1 MKLKAWKPGIALLG
15 LGLSFTSAEAAT
27 VAVID
32 SGLDTEHP
40 ELLEKIWLNPVDS
53 SADNVD
59 NDNNGFMDDIHGWN
73 FAENSAD
80 LIDRA
85 YSSVFSSEIERFF
98 EIQAKGLKGEAS
110 DAEKAWAKERTK
122 DQEFIKQLSIYGNY
136 SHGTHVSGIVSRQGE
151 NIEVIGVK
159 LIPTKNPLQSLSDEV
174 RKDVAAGKDVNW
186 IVKRTIKAG
195 LSLFAKLQ
203 AKALEPIGQYASV
216 EHADVANGS
225 FGFGPQQSRML
236 IGAVLKLALRGG
248 EPSEAQLDELSAYF
262 LKKVATHQ
270 AALVKAA
277 PDTLFVFAAGNDGSN
292 NDVYP
297 TSPASIDHANKLSV
311 AATFEDGRLAP
322 FSNYG
327 ETSVDLGAV
336 GVSVESTV
344 PDNRR
349 LAMSGT
355 SQASPH
361 VAGTAGAVKAINPA
375 LDAQGIKQVIL
386 GTVDVTPELKG
397 KVKSSGVL
405 NTPRALEA
413 ARLSKGMKI
422 EEAIRL
428 ANKKVSSQLK
438 HSFAPVESDASMFV
452 NLQPSL
458 LGN

>member
-1 MKLKAWKPGIALLG
+1 MKLKAWKHGIALLG
-15 LGLSFTSAEAAT
+15 LGLGFTTAQAST

-40 ELLEKIWLNPVDS
+40 ELLEKIWLNPLDNS
-53 SADNVD
+53 SNNVD
-59 NDNNGFMDDIHGWN
+59 EDKNGFLDDIHGWN
-73 FAENSAD
+73 FAENSAE
-80 LIDRA
+80 LIDRT
-85 YSSVFSSEIERFF
+85 YSSIFNNDIERFF
-98 EIQAKGLKGEAS
+98 DVQAKGLKGEAT
-110 DAEKAWAKERTK
+110 DAEKAWAKERIK
-122 DQEFIKQLSIYGNY
+122 DREFIKQLSIYGNY

-151 NIEVIGVK
+151 NIDVLGVK
-159 LIPTKNPLQSLSDEV
+159 LIPTKNPLQTLTDEV
-174 RKDVAAGKDVNW
+174 RADVAAGKDVNW

-203 AKALEPIGQYASV
+203 AKALEPVGLYASLQ
-216 EHADVANGS
+216 HADVANGS
-225 FGFGPQQSRML
+225 FGFGPQQAKML
-236 IGAVLKLALRGG
+236 VGGILKIALRGS
-248 EPSEAQLDELSAYF
+248 EPSEAQVDELSAYF
-262 LKKVATHQ
+262 LKKVAIHQ

-292 NDVYP
+292 NDIYP
-297 TSPASIDHANKLSV
+297 TSPASVDHANKLSV

-327 ETSVDLGAV
+327 EASVDLGAV

-344 PDNRR
+344 PDNHR

-361 VAGTAGAVKAINPA
+361 VAGTAGAIKAINPS
-375 LDAQGIKQVIL
+375 LDAQGIKQIIL

-413 ARLSKGMKI
+413 ARLSKGTKL
-422 EEAIRL
+422 EDAIRQ

-438 HSFAPVESDASMFV
+438 HSFAPADADASMFV
-452 NLQPSL
+452 NLQPTL